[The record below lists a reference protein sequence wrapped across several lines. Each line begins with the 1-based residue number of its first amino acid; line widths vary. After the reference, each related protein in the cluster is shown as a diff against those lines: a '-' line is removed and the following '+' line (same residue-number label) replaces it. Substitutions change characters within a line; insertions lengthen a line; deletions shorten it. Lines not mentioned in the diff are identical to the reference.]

1 MTTNNKTGLLNNSK
15 WYNLFKLS
23 DDLSMDLVLKQLNN
37 QNEIY
42 CDFIRELEK
51 DCLMIDDKSGFIKFV
66 DIEKI
71 TLKTNLELIAFL
83 DKKNYSFDAEH
94 DSIDVY
100 GYK

>member
-1 MTTNNKTGLLNNSK
+1 
-15 WYNLFKLS
+15 
-23 DDLSMDLVLKQLNN
+23 
-37 QNEIY
+37 
-42 CDFIRELEK
+42 
-51 DCLMIDDKSGFIKFV
+51 MIDDKSGFIKFV

-94 DSIDVY
+94 DSIHVY